1 MGLNNLIAVMLPEIE
16 LELQRVVA
24 RLDTTFTKHFHEMI
38 TYHMGWTG
46 EGAGPEATGK
56 RIRPLLVLLTAAACE
71 VDWRLALHPAASL
84 ELIHNFSLVHDDIQ
98 DQSELRRGRQTI
110 WKKWGIAHA
119 INVGDSLFILAHFA
133 LLDIKPQISL
143 EMMMKTEQIINDA
156 CLALTNGQFMDMAF
170 EERTKLSI
178 ERDYW
183 PMVSGK
189 TAALLSACTNIG
201 ALLGGVDDATREVY
215 RSYGHFL
222 GTAFQI
228 RDDYLGIWGNTAM
241 TEKSIESDLVMGKK
255 TLPILYGLNKKGAFA
270 QRLAKGLVQPDEVPY
285 LVEQLT
291 AEGAKMYV
299 QETLD
304 RMTDL
309 AFNSLRLADP
319 KGEAGE
325 VLFEL
330 TSNLVGRQN

>member
-1 MGLNNLIAVMLPEIE
+1 MGLNNLIALMLPDIE

-46 EGAGPEATGK
+46 EGAGPETTGK
-56 RIRPLLVLLTAAACE
+56 RIRPLLVLLTTAACG
-71 VDWRLALHPAASL
+71 VDWRQALHPAVSL
-84 ELIHNFSLVHDDIQ
+84 EFIHNFSLVHDDIQ
-98 DQSELRRGRQTI
+98 DKSELRRGRQTI

-133 LLDIKPQISL
+133 LLEIKHQISP
-143 EMMMKTEQIINDA
+143 EMMMKTEQIINEA
-156 CLALTNGQFMDMAF
+156 CLALTNGQFMDMSF
-170 EERTKLSI
+170 EGRTELSI

-183 PMVSGK
+183 PMISGK
-189 TAALLSACTNIG
+189 TAALLAACTNIG
-201 ALLGGVDDATREVY
+201 ALLGGVDDATQEAY

-222 GTAFQI
+222 GNAFQI
-228 RDDYLGIWGNTAM
+228 QDDYLGIWGNTAL
-241 TEKSIESDLVMGKK
+241 TGKSIESDLVMGKK
-255 TLPILYGLNKKGAFA
+255 SLPILYGLNKKGAFA
-270 QRLAKGLVQPDEVPY
+270 QRFTKGVVHPEEVPH

-291 AEGAKMYV
+291 AEGVKMYI
-299 QETLD
+299 QETID

-309 AFNSLRLADP
+309 AINSLRLADP

-325 VLFEL
+325 ALFEL
-330 TSNLVGRQN
+330 TENLVGRQN